1 MGCWVCGAGDASC
14 CAGCVCAGPGGLLWP
29 SGGLWCVGVVWL
41 GVLPGLLLT
50 RCVGGVGWGV
60 CCRVLGRCALVWPVW
75 CPAGGVLVGCCGGWV
90 GCDLYSG
97 REYLC
102 SLCGAGR
109 APSWLCGGVVC
120 GAACLWLGLCFVF
133 LGVRWMPWHQGP
145 MKDVVAC
152 DKPRGAGWRAVIRG
166 CPNGGT
172 RRESCRVTCI

>member
-14 CAGCVCAGPGGLLWP
+14 CAVLACAGP
-29 SGGLWCVGVVWL
+29 GGLWCVGVVWL
-41 GVLPGLLLT
+41 GVLPGSSLLVGGGW
-50 RCVGGVGWGV
+50 VGGVLSGSGAVRPGV
-60 CCRVLGRCALVWPVW
+60 ACVVSCWWCA
-75 CPAGGVLVGCCGGWV
+75 GGCCGGWV

-109 APSWLCGGVVC
+109 TPLLASCVVVGVV
-120 GAACLWLGLCFVF
+120 GVWSVVCLSWLGLCFVF